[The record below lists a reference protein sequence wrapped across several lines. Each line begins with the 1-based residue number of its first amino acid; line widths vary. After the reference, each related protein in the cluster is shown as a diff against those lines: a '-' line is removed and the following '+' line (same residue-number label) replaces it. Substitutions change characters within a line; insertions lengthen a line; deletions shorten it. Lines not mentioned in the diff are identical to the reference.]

1 MTNFSFQKRTTPRVD
16 MKPVPV
22 LQIYNIPYF
31 PGYKSLREISRP
43 KFLGLKTR
51 ISSYTRRISRPPF
64 LDDWLWK
71 DMDAGDDTADAE
83 EEWDPY
89 DDVQTRL
96 TDAET
101 LELFKS
107 DDEED
112 EFDRF

>member
-1 MTNFSFQKRTTPRVD
+1 MAVFTTDCKVWQ
-16 MKPVPV
+16 
-22 LQIYNIPYF
+22 LSQLPYF
-31 PGYKSLREISRP
+31 PGYKSIREISRP

-71 DMDAGDDTADAE
+71 DMDATDDTADVE
-83 EEWDPY
+83 KEWDPY
-89 DDVQTRL
+89 DDVLTGL
-96 TDAET
+96 TDAEM